1 MSEPTKE
8 TTHPV
13 TPPTAAKEVKPP
25 GNDEPKLQQL
35 IDLFKLKVKK
45 ITAYQ
50 LGSVEVG
57 DATKGESVSQKR
69 FIGKPGHNP
78 YLYIAQ
84 NITPVELAIEDG
96 TVTAEQLKAVLALPD
111 EVVPDGKSIK
121 PVNIMLR
128 DQLRK
133 LSVKTREE

>member
-1 MSEPTKE
+1 MSEPIKE
-8 TTHPV
+8 TTPPAA
-13 TPPTAAKEVKPP
+13 TPPASKPP
-25 GNDEPKLQQL
+25 GNAEPTLQQL
-35 IDLFKLKVKK
+35 IDLFRLKVKK

-57 DATKGESVSQKR
+57 DASKGESVSQKR
-69 FIGKPGHNP
+69 FVGKPGHNP

-111 EVVPDGKSIK
+111 EVTPDGKVIK

-133 LSVKTREE
+133 LSVPTRDK

>member
-1 MSEPTKE
+1 MSEPIKE
-8 TTHPV
+8 TTPPAA
-13 TPPTAAKEVKPP
+13 TPPASKPP
-25 GNDEPKLQQL
+25 GNAEPTLQQL
-35 IDLFKLKVKK
+35 IDLFRLKVKK

-57 DATKGESVSQKR
+57 DASKGESVSQKR
-69 FIGKPGHNP
+69 FVGKPGHNP

-111 EVVPDGKSIK
+111 EVTPDGKAIK

-133 LSVKTREE
+133 LSVRTREE